1 MGNAKE
7 KKKKKMTSITIK
19 IKSLAKT
26 PCLLMHP
33 LEAKVALKTW
43 ASWSQS
49 QNHNSP
55 AEKSKSQT
63 NKRLYHKFYRMI
75 RE

>member
-7 KKKKKMTSITIK
+7 KKKKKMTTITIK

-33 LEAKVALKTW
+33 LEAKVA
-43 ASWSQS
+43 S
-49 QNHNSP
+49 
-55 AEKSKSQT
+55 
-63 NKRLYHKFYRMI
+63 
-75 RE
+75 